1 MAEKDVAGMQHHL
14 AETPADHVPERHHRM
29 AEKGRNQALIVL
41 ADFHL
46 FA

>member
-1 MAEKDVAGMQHHL
+1 MAGKDVADMQHHL
-14 AETPADHVPERHHRM
+14 AETPAEHVPERHHRM